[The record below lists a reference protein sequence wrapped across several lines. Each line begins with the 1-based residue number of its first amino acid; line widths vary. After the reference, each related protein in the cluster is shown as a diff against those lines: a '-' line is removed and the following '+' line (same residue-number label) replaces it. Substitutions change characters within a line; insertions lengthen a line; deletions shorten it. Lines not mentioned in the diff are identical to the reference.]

1 MLELSP
7 DSLLAVHHG
16 YEFPVH
22 KARQE
27 LARAMAQGKVNREYK
42 ADYGMN
48 GESRELYA
56 IRENGIAEIAICGP
70 LMALPEWCEEYGYCS
85 YERIRKQVMKAQI
98 DERVTAI
105 RLVIDS
111 PGGTV
116 SGCYETQ
123 RTLSA
128 SAKPI
133 IEAEVRTIGAS
144 AAYLLACTAKK
155 ILIDN
160 HSSVGSVG
168 TIMTIYGEKKFLQMM
183 GISRETFVSA
193 VSPFKNDDPED
204 TGDEGRARLQAW
216 INKAGL
222 IFAGRVA
229 ELRGVP
235 LEKVLSDYGKGDV
248 LVGAEAIA
256 AGLAD
261 GYIAGASAA
270 PVLSQK
276 ENTGASAMKPE
287 AEATKPE
294 EGTQPAAEDGAESTA
309 PDMPTPEA
317 DAAAAERARLQAI
330 DELRLTG
337 FDDLVAEAKYGPNR
351 MSVDQLKAR
360 VFDAQRDRLASAA
373 ETLKGLAANDAKTAE
388 AVASAGATSQPA
400 RDEQA
405 NREAGRKARELVRP

>member
-1 MLELSP
+1 MIQLNPE
-7 DSLLAVHHG
+7 SLLAVHHG
-16 YEFPVH
+16 FEH
-22 KARQE
+22 ELQAARKE
-27 LARAMAQGKVNREYK
+27 LSRAIARGQVNRDYR
-42 ADYGMN
+42 ADYGMH

-56 IRENGIAEIAICGP
+56 IRENGVAEILISGP
-70 LMALPEWCEEYGYCS
+70 LMNMPEWCEEYGYCS

-98 DERVTAI
+98 DDRITGI

-123 RTLSA
+123 RMLSA

-133 IEAEVRTIGAS
+133 IEAEIRTLGAS

-155 ILIDN
+155 IIIDA

-193 VSPFKNDDPED
+193 VSPYKNDDPED

-222 IFAGRVA
+222 TFVQRVA

-235 LEKVLSDYGKGDV
+235 VEKVLSDYGKGDV

-256 AGLAD
+256 AGVAD
-261 GYIAGASAA
+261 GYITGVSPA
-270 PVLSQK
+270 PVMPNK
-276 ENTGASAMKPE
+276 TGVEAMKP
-287 AEATKPE
+287 AEEIKAETAAPD
-294 EGTQPAAEDGAESTA
+294 AAVAEDPTAKSTA
-309 PDMPTPEA
+309 PETPAPMP
-317 DAAAAERARLQAI
+317 DAAAAERERLKAI
-330 DELRLTG
+330 DDLRLVG
-337 FDDLVAEAKYGPNR
+337 FDDLVADAKYGSR
-351 MSVDQLKAR
+351 MTVDQLKAR
-360 VFDAQRDRLASAA
+360 VFDAQRDRMASAQA
-373 ETLKGLAANDAKTAE
+373 NLDHLAAADKAAAAAVSSSVPEIPAE
-388 AVASAGATSQPA
+388 KVA
-400 RDEQA
+400 EQA
-405 NREAGRKARELVRP
+405 NREAGKAAKKLVSP

>member
-1 MLELSP
+1 MVQLSP
-7 DSLLAVHHG
+7 ESLLAVHHG
-16 YEFPVH
+16 YEH
-22 KARQE
+22 ELHNARKD
-27 LARAMAQGKVNREYK
+27 LSRAVARGQVDREYK

-56 IRENGIAEIAICGP
+56 IRENGVAEIAICGP
-70 LMALPEWCEEYGYCS
+70 LMNLPEWCEEYGYCS
-85 YERIRKQVMKAQI
+85 YERIRKQAMKAQI
-98 DERVTAI
+98 DDRITAL

-128 SAKPI
+128 SSKPI

-155 ILIDN
+155 ILIDS

-204 TGDEGRARLQAW
+204 VGDEGRARLQAW

-222 IFAGRVA
+222 VFAGRVA
-229 ELRGVP
+229 ELRGVA
-235 LEKVLSDYGKGDV
+235 LEKVLSDYGRGDV

-256 AGLAD
+256 AGVAD
-261 GYIAGASAA
+261 GFIQGASPA
-270 PVLSQK
+270 PVMQNETGVEAMSK
-276 ENTGASAMKPE
+276 EIL
-287 AEATKPE
+287 AEEKKE
-294 EGTQPAAEDGAESTA
+294 EKAEEETDESTA
-309 PDMPTPEA
+309 PEMAAPTP
-317 DAAAAERARLQAI
+317 DAAAAERDRLKAI
-330 DELRLTG
+330 DDLRLTG
-337 FDDLVAEAKYGPNR
+337 FDDLVTEAKYGPNR
-351 MSVDQLKAR
+351 MTVDQLKAR
-360 VFDAQRDRLASAA
+360 VFDAQRDRMATASAQIQH
-373 ETLKGLAANDAKTAE
+373 LAAEDKKTAE
-388 AVASAGATSQPA
+388 AVASVQPETTPQA
-400 RDEQA
+400 ANEQA
-405 NREAGRKARELVRP
+405 NREAGRAAKKLVNP

>member
-1 MLELSP
+1 MVEFSP

-16 YEFPVH
+16 YEFALH
-22 KARQE
+22 RARRE
-27 LARAMAQGKVNREYK
+27 LSRAMARGQVDREYK
-42 ADYGMN
+42 ADYGTN
-48 GESRELYA
+48 GDSRELYA
-56 IRENGIAEIAICGP
+56 IRENGVAEIAICGP
-70 LMALPEWCEEYGYCS
+70 LMAMPEWCEAYGYCS
-85 YERIRKQVMKAQI
+85 YERIRKQVLKAQI
-98 DERVTAI
+98 DERVSAI

-133 IEAEVRTIGAS
+133 LEAEVRTIGAS
-144 AAYLLACTAKK
+144 AAYLLACTAQK

-168 TIMTIYGEKKFLQMM
+168 TIMTIYGEKKFLEML

-222 IFAGRVA
+222 VFAERVA

-235 LEKVLSDYGKGDV
+235 VEKVLSDYGRGDV

-261 GYIAGASAA
+261 GYIGAASKA
-270 PVLSQK
+270 PVMQN
-276 ENTGASAMKPE
+276 ETGVNAMKPD
-287 AEATKPE
+287 E
-294 EGTQPAAEDGAESTA
+294 EKEKENPAAVDAETDESTA
-309 PDMPTPEA
+309 PETEPEV
-317 DAAAAERARLQAI
+317 DAAAAERDRLKAI
-330 DELRLTG
+330 DDLRLTG
-337 FDDLVAEAKYGPNR
+337 FDDLVTEAKYGPNR

-360 VFDAQRDRLASAA
+360 VFDAQRQRLASAS
-373 ETLKGLAANDAKTAE
+373 ETLKELAANDAKTAA
-388 AVASAGATSQPA
+388 AVASAGATLSSA
-400 RDEQA
+400 THEEQA
-405 NREAGRKARELVRP
+405 NREAGRKARTLVRP